1 MAMNRRW
8 QMVSANTWARRL
20 FLTLSRLR
28 RAGREGRR
36 ERKKRGREETIGKQ
50 SKADFI
56 ETLGQKKR
64 V

>member
-20 FLTLSRLR
+20 CLTLSRLR
-28 RAGREGRR
+28 QAGREGRR
-36 ERKKRGREETIGKQ
+36 ERKRGREKTIGKQ